1 MIIHDHATI
10 ALQVVAMTT
19 ILRLGHA
26 HIVPMATETGT
37 AITSMIGVAC
47 SRALDTATLT
57 ITADVLLT
65 IVTGQT
71 YS

>member
-37 AITSMIGVAC
+37 AIMKCTKVPG
-47 SRALDTATLT
+47 TL
-57 ITADVLLT
+57 AR
-65 IVTGQT
+65 T
-71 YS
+71 YANEHVCIFN